1 MSTTLFH
8 LLLSGLT
15 LFGLPTNAVPTQQ
28 FRVNSFKVNL
38 SERVPHML
46 DLIRNTQLPSY
57 ELAAAR
63 ESTNDTLSTGI
74 SLQTLKDLQKEW
86 ITDFKW
92 DEEQASINE
101 LHHFTVKIEGIDV
114 HFVHEVSGSPDA
126 IPIILLHGWPGT
138 FLEMTPLIDLL
149 APKSQPKG
157 KTANTTFDVVIPS
170 LPGFG
175 FSSPPPTKAWTAQDS
190 ARVFD
195 KLMTQAL
202 GYQRYAVHGTDW
214 GSDIGYSMYDQFNTH
229 LSFYLSSVR
238 KLLLVVLQTTH
249 QKH

>member
-38 SERVPHML
+38 SDRVPHML

-101 LHHFTVKIEGIDV
+101 YGEFLSPSFDDSEAY
-114 HFVHEVSGSPDA
+114 FVAGYITSP
-126 IPIILLHGWPGT
+126 
-138 FLEMTPLIDLL
+138 
-149 APKSQPKG
+149 S
-157 KTANTTFDVVIPS
+157 
-170 LPGFG
+170 
-175 FSSPPPTKAWTAQDS
+175 
-190 ARVFD
+190 
-195 KLMTQAL
+195 KLK
-202 GYQRYAVHGTDW
+202 V
-214 GSDIGYSMYDQFNTH
+214 
-229 LSFYLSSVR
+229 
-238 KLLLVVLQTTH
+238 
-249 QKH
+249 